1 MNILD
6 FFKTMSSLSPSQ
18 NNLVEMFKK
27 KPTKEQAE
35 EIARICNER
44 GITKDD
50 LVKMINGLKG
60 K

>member
-1 MNILD
+1 MNLLD
-6 FFKTMSSLSPSQ
+6 FFKNMSNLNPAQ
-18 NNLVEMFKK
+18 NKLVEMFKM

-35 EIARICNER
+35 EIARICNEK